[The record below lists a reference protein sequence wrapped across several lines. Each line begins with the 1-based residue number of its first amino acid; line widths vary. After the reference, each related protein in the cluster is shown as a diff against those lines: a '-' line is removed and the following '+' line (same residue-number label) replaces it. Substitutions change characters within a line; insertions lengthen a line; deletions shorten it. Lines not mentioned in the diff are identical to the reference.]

1 MKKLMIVCLSL
12 IFLVGCASVSI
23 QPNPRDDMC
32 FYLNSPCGPRPVCLK
47 SGEFDL
53 SLEEREYKIFDTFE
67 EMKKFL
73 LGIMSGERK
82 SI

>member
-1 MKKLMIVCLSL
+1 MKNLIIIFLSL
-12 IFLVGCASVSI
+12 IFLAGCASI
-23 QPNPRDDMC
+23 PNQPNPCDDVC

-53 SLEEREYKIFDTFE
+53 SLEERGYKIFDNFE

-73 LGIMSGERK
+73 LDIMSGERK